1 MRCTCG
7 AFPPED
13 AQFCHKCG
21 RPLREDEPEPQ
32 PVDSPAPAPPV
43 VTPAAPVARGIAI
56 NFRNRRAV
64 AVSIMVAAVTL
75 LLLLPMSMVAPS
87 LAPVL
92 FAGGGFLA
100 SQLYRRGSGEPFTP
114 QNGAR
119 MGFMTSLWSF
129 LVLLVIYTA
138 FAAMVASPDTRHM
151 FQLQLTQLQSN
162 PQAAEIARILD
173 NPRQFIL
180 ASVEGMFGLFCLWTL
195 LSMAGGMFGA
205 SVGRNR

>member
-1 MRCTCG
+1 VRCTCG

-21 RPLREDEPEPQ
+21 RPLREDEPEPP
-32 PVDSPAPAPPV
+32 PVDSPAPAPPA
-43 VTPAAPVARGIAI
+43 VTPAAPVASGIAI
-56 NFRNRRAV
+56 NFHNRRAV

-75 LLLLPMSMVAPS
+75 LLLLPMLMFAPS
-87 LAPVL
+87 LSPLL

-100 SQLYRRGSGEPFTP
+100 SHLYRRGSGEPFTP

-119 MGFMTSLWSF
+119 VGFMTSLWSF
-129 LVLLVIYTA
+129 LVLLVILTTL
-138 FAAMVASPDTRHM
+138 AAVIATPETRRM
-151 FQLQLTQLQSN
+151 LIQFSQLQGN
-162 PQAAEIARILD
+162 PQAAEIAKVLD

-180 ASVEGMFGLFCLWTL
+180 ASVEGMFVLFCLSTL

>member
-13 AQFCHKCG
+13 ALFCHKCG
-21 RPLREDEPEPQ
+21 RPLREDQPEQQ
-32 PVDSPAPAPPV
+32 PVDSPPPAPPV
-43 VTPAAPVARGIAI
+43 VIAPAPVASSAAI
-56 NFRNRRAV
+56 NFHNRRAV

-75 LLLLPMSMVAPS
+75 LLLLPMSVLAPS
-87 LAPVL
+87 LAPIL
-92 FAGGGFLA
+92 FAAGGFLA
-100 SQLYRRGSGEPFTP
+100 SQLYRRGSGEPFTA
-114 QNGAR
+114 QSGAR

-129 LVLLVIYTA
+129 LVLLVMYTL
-138 FAAMVASPDTRHM
+138 FAAMIATPDTRHM

-162 PQAAEIARILD
+162 PQAAEIAKILD

-180 ASVEGMFGLFCLWTL
+180 ASVEGMLGLFCLWTL